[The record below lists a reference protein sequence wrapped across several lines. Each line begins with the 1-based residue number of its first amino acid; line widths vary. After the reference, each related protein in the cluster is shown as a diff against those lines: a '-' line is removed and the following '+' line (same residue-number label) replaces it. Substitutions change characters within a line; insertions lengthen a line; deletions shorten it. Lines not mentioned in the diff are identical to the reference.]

1 MAKLNQILAIEKGIK
16 SESYAAL
23 TEYHKIILKP
33 DLFAGMKK
41 EYQSSNEDGDKLPPE
56 SKKVQF
62 IATEM
67 FKTVRG
73 QHSRLLNIIARKDWS
88 NCMAKADVVV
98 DGEVIIKDT
107 PVTYLLFLEKQLTD
121 LHSIVKEMPILDSGD
136 DWKMDDS
143 LGVWKAPEV
152 KTHRTKKVQ
161 KPLVLLQPTPEHPGN
176 AVVITEDVVEGYW
189 TTTRFSG
196 AMQRPAKLE
205 MLDRVEKLMQ
215 AVKIAREA
223 ANNIDEVEPPD
234 VGAALFAYVM
244 PKEG

>member
-23 TEYHKIILKP
+23 TEYHKIIQKP

-41 EYQSSNEDGDKLPPE
+41 DYQSSADDGDKLQPE
-56 SKKVQF
+56 AKKVQF
-62 IATEM
+62 VATDL
-67 FKTVRG
+67 FRTVRE
-73 QHSRLLNIIARKDWS
+73 QNTKLLKIIARKDWT
-88 NCMAKADVVV
+88 NCIAKADVVV
-98 DGEVIIKDT
+98 EGTTIIKDA

-136 DWKMDDS
+136 DWKMDES
-143 LGVWKAPEV
+143 LGIWKAPEV

-161 KPLVLLQPTPEHPGN
+161 KPLVLLQPTDHHPGN
-176 AVVITEDVVEGYW
+176 AVVITEDVIEGYW
-189 TTTRFSG
+189 TTTKFSG
-196 AMQRPAKLE
+196 AMQRPAKME
-205 MLDRVEKLMQ
+205 MLERVEKLLQ

-223 ANNIDEVEPPD
+223 ANNIDEVESPD
-234 VGAALFAYVM
+234 VGAALFDYVM